1 MKIDEAIKLIDDIRR
16 LGTDVFSGDELEA
29 LNTAIEILERTRW
42 IPVSEQLPE
51 PYKSVLVCFI
61 SRNYWQ
67 DKNPVLSTGSWCE
80 RAHDGPAWYSYPYGI
95 KANVTHWM
103 PLPEAPRDVK

>member
-51 PYKSVLVCFI
+51 PL
-61 SRNYWQ
+61 
-67 DKNPVLSTGSWCE
+67 
-80 RAHDGPAWYSYPYGI
+80 
-95 KANVTHWM
+95 
-103 PLPEAPRDVK
+103 